1 MVTRRRSLSPRLA
14 LAVCDVIF
22 LDAAAEAA

>member
-1 MVTRRRSLSPRLA
+1 VVSRRRSLSRRLA
-14 LAVCDVIF
+14 LAARDVIF